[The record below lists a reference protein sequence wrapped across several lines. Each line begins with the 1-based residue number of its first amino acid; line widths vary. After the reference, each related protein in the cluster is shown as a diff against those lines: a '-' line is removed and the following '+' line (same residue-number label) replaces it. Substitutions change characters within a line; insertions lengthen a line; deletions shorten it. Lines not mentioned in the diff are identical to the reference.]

1 MGGERPP
8 TNHHVIARVTI
19 ASLHRSTCSNYYQS
33 TIFKMRIPIA
43 AAFQQ
48 HQQQK
53 KTIEK

>member
-8 TNHHVIARVTI
+8 TDHHVIARVTI